1 MYERD
6 FSKITVFLSVC
17 LCAWMHVDIESSP
30 PYFLKQGISLN
41 LEFVKWLNGTARP
54 HSLLA
59 YISSSSEVKVC
70 ARWLSF
76 CVNAVNTGTIS
87 YLYEGSHFPAPKI
100 YLPLT
105 YRRILKS
112 QKLHNYIEIMS
123 HLQWHRHRRE
133 SFGRIIFFW
142 NLNTKSVLGM
152 GKCSICKVL
161 AFK

>member
-1 MYERD
+1 M
-6 FSKITVFLSVC
+6 
-17 LCAWMHVDIESSP
+17 
-30 PYFLKQGISLN
+30 KQGISLN

-133 SFGRIIFFW
+133 SFGRMIFFETW
-142 NLNTKSVLGM
+142 IQSLYWGWGSVQSVKCLLLSKTQLWLNRTP
-152 GKCSICKVL
+152 
-161 AFK
+161 